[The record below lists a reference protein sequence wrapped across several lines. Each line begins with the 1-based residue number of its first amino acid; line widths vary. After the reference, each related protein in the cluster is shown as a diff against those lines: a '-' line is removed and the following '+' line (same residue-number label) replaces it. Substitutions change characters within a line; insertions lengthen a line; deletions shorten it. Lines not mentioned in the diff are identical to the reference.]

1 MAGFNSQFNLFVLD
15 NIGFENFAPL
25 ENTYGNITVKGASVL
40 LSSKI
45 RSIETPLL
53 LYAENQGNRSVFLL
67 GENIWKWRSHRL
79 VSFFEFDVF
88 MDKTIQYLAS
98 SSSKSIGCL
107 SRKFYNSG
115 DAIEITAQYF
125 NKNYEFDDKARLTI
139 IIIETKQTKNYDLLG
154 IISTK

>member
-1 MAGFNSQFNLFVLD
+1 
-15 NIGFENFAPL
+15 
-25 ENTYGNITVKGASVL
+25 
-40 LSSKI
+40 
-45 RSIETPLL
+45 
-53 LYAENQGNRSVFLL
+53 
-67 GENIWKWRSHRL
+67 
-79 VSFFEFDVF
+79 

>member
-1 MAGFNSQFNLFVLD
+1 
-15 NIGFENFAPL
+15 
-25 ENTYGNITVKGASVL
+25 
-40 LSSKI
+40 
-45 RSIETPLL
+45 
-53 LYAENQGNRSVFLL
+53 
-67 GENIWKWRSHRL
+67 
-79 VSFFEFDVF
+79 

-139 IIIETKQTKNYDLLG
+139 IITNIETKQTKNYDLLKG